1 MLKVLRFAATTPA
14 RFAFTPTVR
23 RFASRKAMEAHQV
36 VPDVISVAP
45 KALVTVK
52 YPSGV
57 DVSEGNVSWSMG
69 PIGIFIPMVMD
80 LSSSGADSHPSQG
93 HSGCA
98 MAGQGEHLLHRLH
111 D

>member
-23 RFASRKAMEAHQV
+23 RFASRKAMEVHQV

-69 PIGIFIPMVMD
+69 PIGIFICMVMD
-80 LSSSGADSHPSQG
+80 LSSP
-93 HSGCA
+93 
-98 MAGQGEHLLHRLH
+98 GQ
-111 D
+111 